1 MLQIFYCARP
11 TLFKLSPTL
20 LCLPLVTKLASPSFR
35 AFIVKFLPFADVQ
48 MLRNMIDIMH
58 SSSVNI
64 LKAKKTALQQGD
76 EAVHAQV
83 GRGKDIMSIL
93 CVSF

>member
-1 MLQIFYCARP
+1 
-11 TLFKLSPTL
+11 
-20 LCLPLVTKLASPSFR
+20 
-35 AFIVKFLPFADVQ
+35 LPFAGVQ